1 MSEKGIQNEVRKTR
15 NLKWDKENMKAFSC
29 RVRNYEA
36 LVFKEYCAANDTT
49 PYKVLKNCVLCCID
63 EYNQKERSIEK

>member
-1 MSEKGIQNEVRKTR
+1 MSEKEIQNEVRKTR

-49 PYKVLKNCVLCCID
+49 PYKVLKNYVLHCID
-63 EYNQKERSIEK
+63 EYNQKGRSIEK